1 MERNIH
7 TPIYIT
13 GATGFLGSYLLRY
26 LVHYGYQHI
35 RAIRRKQSD
44 LSLVSDIVD
53 QVEWVEGDILNPVF
67 LEESMSGMQL
77 VYHCAA
83 VISFDPRDRKK
94 MMTINVGGTANVVN
108 TALHL
113 GIKKLV
119 HVSSIAA
126 LGRTKQRI
134 EISESADWV
143 RSKYNSNYAISKYL
157 SEQEVWRGMAEGL
170 DVAIVNPS
178 IILGSGRWDEGPLK
192 LFKLAWKNF
201 PFYTQGRTG
210 FVDVRDVARF
220 MVQLMESNI
229 SAQRYILSAEDL
241 SFQKVLHTMAGQL
254 GTTPPSIAITP
265 FIQQFIW
272 RWEWLRTRLFGGSPL
287 ITRETAASASHSY
300 RYINEKSKAVF
311 EFEYFP
317 VLQTIAEAGHQF
329 KEAAQNEFESR
340 VLPLL

>member
-1 MERNIH
+1 LERNKH
-7 TPIYIT
+7 TPIFIT

-35 RAIRRKQSD
+35 RAVRRAKSD
-44 LSLVSDIVD
+44 LSLVADIVD
-53 QVEWVEGDILNPVF
+53 QVEWVEGDVLNPVF
-67 LEESMSGMQL
+67 LEESMSGMRQ

-83 VISFDPRDRKK
+83 VISFDPRDRQK
-94 MMTINVGGTANVVN
+94 MMTINVEGTANVVN

-113 GIKKLV
+113 GIEKLV

-126 LGRTKQRI
+126 LGRTKQQT
-134 EISESADWV
+134 EISEKADWV

-170 DVAIVNPS
+170 NVAIVNPS

-192 LFKLAWKNF
+192 LFQLAWKNF
-201 PFYTQGRTG
+201 PFYTQSHTG

-220 MVQLMESNI
+220 MVKLMESNI

-241 SFQKVLHTMAGQL
+241 SFQKILHTMAEQL
-254 GTTPPSIAITP
+254 GAKPPYIAVTPL
-265 FIQQFIW
+265 IQQFIW

-287 ITRETAASASHSY
+287 ITRETAANAGRSY
-300 RYINEKSKAVF
+300 RYINEKSKAAF
-311 EFEYFP
+311 DFEYVP
-317 VLQTIAEAGHQF
+317 ILQTIAEAGKQF
-329 KEAAQNEFESR
+329 KEATQNDFEAK
-340 VLPLL
+340 VLPLI